1 PSLAAIPILR
11 TYVMHNQTRA
21 ARVPGRERPA
31 SPGQLAADTDRLLA
45 RLACVLGPVSLAL
58 AGWQGQWGATLMVG
72 LPAVAFVLVQVYLFR
87 GTRLGRVS
95 VAVGLAALATALL
108 HQSSG
113 MAEVRVGAILLV
125 ALLLYYRDWLPIV
138 VAGVT
143 LAALHLASVPMQR
156 AGLPLSLFPAGGG
169 SGIVLAHLACLLAAT
184 VVLAV
189 MAARMRRQLLC
200 LGSEPRRLAA
210 LATGLAAGQPL
221 PAQVAA
227 EQFPPGSVADAL
239 ATMSGQLVERLAHD
253 READREHLR
262 IRAALDSVTTNVM
275 IADAE
280 RTIAYANRSLME
292 TLRQA
297 AANLRRDLRHFDVA
311 GLIGGSIDAFH
322 RNPAH
327 QSRLL
332 AGLKGTHTA
341 QIQVGGHA
349 MRLTVNQV
357 RDGDGQ
363 LVGYVVEWL
372 DRTEEVRIE
381 QEVARVVEAAAAGD
395 LSGRLELDGKR
406 NFTLSLSHSLN
417 ALLDNF
423 ARSAARLSEVLQ
435 ALARGDLTVRMEG
448 EFHGVFA
455 RMR

>member
-1 PSLAAIPILR
+1 RPLR
-11 TYVMHNQTRA
+11 PYAMHNRPAA

-31 SPGQLAADTDRLLA
+31 SLGQLAADTDRLLA
-45 RLACVLGPVSLAL
+45 RLACVLGAVSLAL

-169 SGIVLAHLACLLAAT
+169 SGIVLAHLAHLACLLAAT

-262 IRAALDSVTTNVM
+262 IRAALDSVTTNV
-275 IADAE
+275 
-280 RTIAYANRSLME
+280 
-292 TLRQA
+292 
-297 AANLRRDLRHFDVA
+297 
-311 GLIGGSIDAFH
+311 
-322 RNPAH
+322 
-327 QSRLL
+327 
-332 AGLKGTHTA
+332 
-341 QIQVGGHA
+341 
-349 MRLTVNQV
+349 
-357 RDGDGQ
+357 
-363 LVGYVVEWL
+363 
-372 DRTEEVRIE
+372 
-381 QEVARVVEAAAAGD
+381 
-395 LSGRLELDGKR
+395 
-406 NFTLSLSHSLN
+406 
-417 ALLDNF
+417 
-423 ARSAARLSEVLQ
+423 
-435 ALARGDLTVRMEG
+435 
-448 EFHGVFA
+448 
-455 RMR
+455 

>member
-1 PSLAAIPILR
+1 
-11 TYVMHNQTRA
+11 MHNQTRA

-31 SPGQLAADTDRLLA
+31 SLGQLAADTDRLLA
-45 RLACVLGPVSLAL
+45 RLACVLGAVSLAL

-184 VVLAV
+184 VVLAL

-280 RTIAYANRSLME
+280 RTIVYANRSLME

-297 AANLRRDLRHFDVA
+297 EANIRRDLPHFDVA

-372 DRTEEVRIE
+372 DRTEEVRI
-381 QEVARVVEAAAAGD
+381 
-395 LSGRLELDGKR
+395 
-406 NFTLSLSHSLN
+406 
-417 ALLDNF
+417 
-423 ARSAARLSEVLQ
+423 
-435 ALARGDLTVRMEG
+435 
-448 EFHGVFA
+448 
-455 RMR
+455 

>member
-1 PSLAAIPILR
+1 
-11 TYVMHNQTRA
+11 
-21 ARVPGRERPA
+21 
-31 SPGQLAADTDRLLA
+31 
-45 RLACVLGPVSLAL
+45 
-58 AGWQGQWGATLMVG
+58 
-72 LPAVAFVLVQVYLFR
+72 LP
-87 GTRLGRVS
+87 
-95 VAVGLAALATALL
+95 
-108 HQSSG
+108 
-113 MAEVRVGAILLV
+113 
-125 ALLLYYRDWLPIV
+125 YYRDWLPIV

-210 LATGLAAGQPL
+210 LAAGLAAGQPL

-262 IRAALDSVTTNVM
+262 IRAALDSVTTTAI

-280 RTIAYANRSLME
+280 RTTVYANRSLME

-297 AANLRRDLRHFDVA
+297 EANIRRDLPHFDVA
-311 GLIGGSIDAFH
+311 GLIGGSTDAFH

-341 QIQVGGHA
+341 QIQVGGHV

-406 NFTLSLSHSLN
+406 DFTLSLSHSLN

-448 EFHGVFA
+448 EVHGVFA
-455 RMR
+455 RMRDDANATVDQLASIVSRIRDASAAINTASTEIASGNSDLSRRTEQQAANLEETAASMEELTSTVRQNADHARQANQLAIGAADVASQGGEVVGQ